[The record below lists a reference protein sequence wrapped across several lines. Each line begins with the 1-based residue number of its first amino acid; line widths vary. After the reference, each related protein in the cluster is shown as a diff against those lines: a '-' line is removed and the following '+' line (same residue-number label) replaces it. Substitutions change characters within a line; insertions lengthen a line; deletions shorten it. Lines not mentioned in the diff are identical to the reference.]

1 MRNVPTFSRQVEAE
15 VLVERIL
22 VALEE
27 ALDERFVDDG
37 DRRRRLVV
45 GRRERAPAHQRHA
58 EVLQVVRADAI
69 PRRARAARRASAAD
83 GPATR
88 ISSPQLSVSGL

>member
-1 MRNVPTFSRQVEAE
+1 MRIGADVLGQVEAE
-15 VLVERIL
+15 VLIERIL

-37 DRRRRLVV
+37 DGLAGLVV
-45 GRRERAPAHQRHA
+45 GGGEVTPAHERHA

-69 PRRARAARRASAAD
+69 PRRAGLPRS
-83 GPATR
+83 GFGGGWPATR
-88 ISSPQLSVSGL
+88 TSSPQLSVSGL